1 MLMDKIHLSS
11 INITK
16 SLKLTNYA
24 MPNDTLD
31 EIRASPVVFS
41 KVSPNRAGSNVWG
54 MLFLR
59 AAFGGGWCPVPSPKT
74 TLNINLNN
82 SHLKEIVLRS
92 KYWTRPYNLMCSAI
106 GNHTIKSSVYNITIV
121 QWAGIFSGHSVFSW
135 KINNKL
141 LVNNIYI
148 VQRV

>member
-1 MLMDKIHLSS
+1 MDKIHLSS

-41 KVSPNRAGSNVWG
+41 KVSPNRAGSSVRG

-59 AAFGGGWCPVPSPKT
+59 AAFGGGWCPVPSAKT

-82 SHLKEIVLRS
+82 SHLKEIVL
-92 KYWTRPYNLMCSAI
+92 
-106 GNHTIKSSVYNITIV
+106 
-121 QWAGIFSGHSVFSW
+121 
-135 KINNKL
+135 
-141 LVNNIYI
+141 
-148 VQRV
+148 